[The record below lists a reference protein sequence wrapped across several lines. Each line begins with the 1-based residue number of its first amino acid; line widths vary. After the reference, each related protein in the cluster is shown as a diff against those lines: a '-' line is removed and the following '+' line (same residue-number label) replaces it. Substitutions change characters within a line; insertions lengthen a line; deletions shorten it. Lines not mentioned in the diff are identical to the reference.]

1 MLTRTE
7 EECVELANRQK
18 KGEDLGFTDAFVK
31 MWATAPGKAAAPAPP
46 KAEAPKAEA
55 PKAEAPKAEAPKAEA
70 PAAAK
75 ADAPKEAAAPAP
87 KK

>member
-55 PKAEAPKAEAPKAEA
+55 PKAEAPKAEAP
-70 PAAAK
+70 AAAK

>member
-55 PKAEAPKAEAPKAEA
+55 P
-70 PAAAK
+70 AAAK